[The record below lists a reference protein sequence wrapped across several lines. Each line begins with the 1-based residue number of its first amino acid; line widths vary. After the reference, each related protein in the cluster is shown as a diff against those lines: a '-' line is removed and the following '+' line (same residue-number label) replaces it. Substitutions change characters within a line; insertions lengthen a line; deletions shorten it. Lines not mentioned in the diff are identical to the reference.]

1 MNVNN
6 VYLNQLG
13 KLLLIIT
20 TSVAGII
27 LLSKPNKGG
36 SNKTKIKVDMD
47 MGFEEEKW
55 SED

>member
-27 LLSKPNKGG
+27 LLSKPSKRGN
-36 SNKTKIKVDMD
+36 NKTKVKVDMD
-47 MGFEEEKW
+47 MEFEEEKW

>member
-1 MNVNN
+1 MNLNN

-13 KLLLIIT
+13 KLLLIII

-27 LLSKPNKGG
+27 LLSKPSKRG
-36 SNKTKIKVDMD
+36 NKTKFKVDMD
-47 MGFEEEKW
+47 MEFEEEKW

>member
-1 MNVNN
+1 MNLNSI
-6 VYLNQLG
+6 YLNQLG

-20 TSVAGII
+20 TSVVGVIV
-27 LLSKPNKGG
+27 LSRPSERGK
-36 SNKTKIKVDMD
+36 NKTKIKVDMD

>member
-1 MNVNN
+1 MSVNN

-27 LLSKPNKGG
+27 LISKPNKRRN
-36 SNKTKIKVDMD
+36 NKTKIKVDMD
-47 MGFEEEKW
+47 MEFEEEKW

>member
-1 MNVNN
+1 MNLNSI
-6 VYLNQLG
+6 YLNQLG

-27 LLSKPNKGG
+27 FLSKPNKRGN
-36 SNKTKIKVDMD
+36 NKTKIKVDMD

>member
-20 TSVAGII
+20 TSVVGII
-27 LLSKPNKGG
+27 LLSKPAKRGI
-36 SNKTKIKVDMD
+36 NKTKIKVDMD
-47 MGFEEEKW
+47 MEFEEEKW